1 MCKYVRLLLI
11 LMLASS
17 IVSCT
22 LPGATSP
29 TPFSFPTPNLT
40 HTAIFS
46 TPSTPYVESPA
57 NTPVVIIANETSTTP
72 QEEGESTATLTPES
86 AGEIALDTIIPEATS
101 STHYSRSNGSPVK
114 AAYRNFTIAIDG
126 DLGEWST
133 ASCSAN
139 ETVPY
144 AGSGWSGPSD
154 LSATIYIAWDMDYLY
169 IAVKRTDDTF
179 VQTSWGRYM
188 YKGDDI
194 EIQLDTDLAGDYYTV
209 SMSQDDYQI
218 GLSPGNF
225 GSLDAEVYRWFP
237 RSLEAR
243 VDSADIAAVKD
254 GNGYKLEVKI
264 PWSAF
269 GLTPTAGSHFGFALS
284 LSDNDTTGV
293 STWQSMVSN
302 VNTRRATDPTTWG
315 TLILESPE

>member
-1 MCKYVRLLLI
+1 MLKSKGLLLI
-11 LMLASS
+11 LIFAFS

-46 TPSTPYVESPA
+46 TPSTPYMESPT
-57 NTPVVIIANETSTTP
+57 NTPVVVLADETPTTP
-72 QEEGESTATLTPES
+72 DEDDQPTPTITLDNS
-86 AGEIALDTIIPEATS
+86 GEIPLDTIIPEATS
-101 STHYSRSNGSPVK
+101 SSLDSRSNGTPVTV
-114 AAYRNFTIAIDG
+114 AYRNETITIDG
-126 DLGEWST
+126 DLSDWTTTSYT
-133 ASCSAN
+133 AN

-144 AGSGWSGPSD
+144 AGSGWSGPGD
-154 LSATIYIAWDMDYLY
+154 LSATFHIVWDADYLY
-169 IAVKRTDDTF
+169 LAVKRTDDTF

-188 YKGDDI
+188 YKGDDV
-194 EIQLDTDLAGDYYTV
+194 EIQLDTDLAGDFYTA

-218 GLSPGNF
+218 GLTPGNF

-237 RSLEAR
+237 RSQEAW
-243 VDSADIAAVKD
+243 VNSADIAAEKA
-254 GNGYKLEVKI
+254 GNGYNLEVRI

-269 GLTPTAGSHFGFALS
+269 DLSPTAGSHYGFALS
-284 LSDNDTTGV
+284 LSDNDTMGV

-302 VNTRRATDPTTWG
+302 VKTRRATDPTTWG

>member
-1 MCKYVRLLLI
+1 MRKSVRLLPI

-29 TPFSFPTPNLT
+29 TPFTFPTPNLT

-46 TPSTPYVESPA
+46 TPSTPYVDSPT
-57 NTPVVIIANETSTTP
+57 NTPVVVIADETPTTP
-72 QEEGESTATLTPES
+72 DADSEANATITPDNS
-86 AGEIALDTIIPEATS
+86 DGIPLDTIIPEATS
-101 STHYSRSNGSPVK
+101 STLDSRSNGTPIT
-114 AAYRNFTIAIDG
+114 AAYRTDTITIDG
-126 DLGEWST
+126 DLGEWTTT
-133 ASCSAN
+133 AYTAN

-154 LSATIYIAWDMDYLY
+154 LSATFYIAWDADYLY
-169 IAVKRTDDTF
+169 VAVKRTDDTF

-188 YKGDDI
+188 FKGDDI
-194 EIQLDTDLAGDYYTV
+194 EIQLDTDLAGDFYTA
-209 SMSQDDYQI
+209 SMSQDDYQL

-243 VDSADIAAVKD
+243 VDSADITAEKD
-254 GNGYKLEVKI
+254 GNGYNLEVKI

>member
-1 MCKYVRLLLI
+1 MHKSMRLLPI
-11 LMLASS
+11 LLLALG
-17 IVSCT
+17 IEACT

-46 TPSTPYVESPA
+46 TPSTPYVEPPT
-57 NTPVVIIANETSTTP
+57 NTPVVVLTGETPITP
-72 QEEGESTATLTPES
+72 SEGGQATATVTPEDS
-86 AGEIALDTIIPEATS
+86 GETPLDTSIPEATS
-101 STHYSRSNGSPVK
+101 STLNSRSNGTAVT
-114 AAYRNFTIAIDG
+114 AAYRSGSITIDG
-126 DLGEWST
+126 DLSDWTTTPYT
-133 ASCSAN
+133 AD

-154 LSATIYIAWDMDYLY
+154 ASATFYLAWDADYLY

-194 EIQLDTDLAGDYYTV
+194 EIQLDTDLAGDFYTA

-225 GSLDAEVYRWFP
+225 GSLDPEVYRWFP
-237 RSLEAR
+237 RSLEAW
-243 VDSADIAAVKD
+243 VSSAEIAAEKD
-254 GNGYKLEVKI
+254 GSGYNLEAKI

-269 GLTPTAGSHFGFALS
+269 SLSPAAGSHFGFALS
-284 LSDNDTTGV
+284 LSDNDTAGV
-293 STWQSMVSN
+293 STWQSMISN

-315 TLILESPE
+315 TLILESPD

>member
-1 MCKYVRLLLI
+1 MRKCGRLLPI

-29 TPFSFPTPNLT
+29 TPFSFPTPNFT

-46 TPSTPYVESPA
+46 TPSTPYVESPT
-57 NTPVVIIANETSTTP
+57 NTPVVVIADDTTSTP
-72 QEEGESTATLTPES
+72 DEAEEPTATLTPES
-86 AGEIALDTIIPEATS
+86 TDEIPLDTTIPEATS
-101 STHYSRSNGSPVK
+101 STLNSRSNGTPVT
-114 AAYRNFTIAIDG
+114 AAYRSFAITIDG

-133 ASCSAN
+133 TPYTAN

-154 LSATIYIAWDMDYLY
+154 LSATFYLAWDADYLY
-169 IAVKRTDDTF
+169 VAVKRTDDTF

-194 EIQLDTDLAGDYYTV
+194 EIQLDTDLAGDFYTASV
-209 SMSQDDYQI
+209 SQDDYQI

-225 GSLDAEVYRWFP
+225 GSLEPEIYRWFP
-237 RSLEAR
+237 RSLEGWIK
-243 VDSADIAAVKD
+243 SADIAAEKD
-254 GNGYKLEVKI
+254 GNGYNLEAKI

-269 GLTPTAGSHFGFALS
+269 GLTPAAGSHFGFALS

>member
-1 MCKYVRLLLI
+1 MQKTIRLLLI

-46 TPSTPYVESPA
+46 TPSTPYVESPT
-57 NTPVVIIANETSTTP
+57 NTPVVVLANDTPSTP
-72 QEEGESTATLTPES
+72 DEEEEPTATLTPES
-86 AGEIALDTIIPEATS
+86 TGETPLDTDIPEATS
-101 STHYSRSNGSPVK
+101 STLSSRSNGTPVT
-114 AAYRNFTIAIDG
+114 AAYRSFTITIDG
-126 DLGEWST
+126 DLSEWTTTSYT
-133 ASCSAN
+133 AN

-154 LSATIYIAWDMDYLY
+154 LSATFHLAWDADYLY
-169 IAVKRTDDTF
+169 VAVKRTDDTF

-194 EIQLDTDLAGDYYTV
+194 EIQLDTDLAGDFYTA
-209 SMSQDDYQI
+209 SMSQDDYQL

-237 RSLEAR
+237 RSLEAWIN
-243 VDSADIAAVKD
+243 SADIAAEKD
-254 GNGYKLEVKI
+254 GNGYNLEVKI

-302 VNTRRATDPTTWG
+302 VNTRLAADPTTWG

>member
-1 MCKYVRLLLI
+1 MRKSVRLLPILI
-11 LMLASS
+11 LASS

-46 TPSTPYVESPA
+46 TPSTPYVESPT
-57 NTPVVIIANETSTTP
+57 NTPVVVIADETSAAT
-72 QEEGESTATLTPES
+72 QDDGEATATSTPETT
-86 AGEIALDTIIPEATS
+86 GEIALDTIIPEATS
-101 STHYSRSNGSPVK
+101 SSLNSRSNGTPVT
-114 AAYRNFTIAIDG
+114 AAYRSFTITIDG
-126 DLGEWST
+126 DLGEWTT
-133 ASCSAN
+133 ASYTAN

-154 LSATIYIAWDMDYLY
+154 LSATFYIAWDTTNLY
-169 IAVKRTDDTF
+169 IAVIRTDDTF

-188 YKGDDI
+188 FKGDDI
-194 EIQLDTDLAGDYYTV
+194 EIQLDTDLAGDYYTA

-237 RSLEAR
+237 RSLEAK
-243 VDSADIAAVKD
+243 VDSAEITAEKD
-254 GNGYKLEVKI
+254 GNGYNLEAKI
-264 PWSAF
+264 PWSIF

-302 VNTRRATDPTTWG
+302 VNTRRATDPMTWG
-315 TLILESPE
+315 TLILEPQ